1 MSEASLPPRDG
12 GTLREAALAERAKL
26 KALYPTFFEAN
37 WRRRGSTIG
46 VIAALAAVAIFGIAT
61 LDVSWARVWGGMG
74 RLGEFVVLM
83 LPPSFGTYATLQFYL
98 LSLAQTL
105 AIAFLGTLLGAVIAF
120 PLGFVAAR
128 NVVANPLVHFVMRR
142 MLDTIRAV
150 DVLIWALMW
159 INVVGLGPFAGIL
172 AIMTQDIGIFGK
184 LFSEAIEAADQKAV
198 EGIVSTGGNR
208 WVAVRFGLI
217 PQVLPVFLS
226 QVLYF
231 IESNTRSATI
241 IGIVGA
247 GGIGQALAESI
258 QELEW
263 QHVAFLVAMI
273 LVTVVLIDH
282 ISSRLRF
289 AVIGARPGTV

>member
-1 MSEASLPPRDG
+1 
-12 GTLREAALAERAKL
+12 
-26 KALYPTFFEAN
+26 
-37 WRRRGSTIG
+37 
-46 VIAALAAVAIFGIAT
+46 
-61 LDVSWARVWGGMG
+61 
-74 RLGEFVVLM
+74 
-83 LPPSFGTYATLQFYL
+83 
-98 LSLAQTL
+98 
-105 AIAFLGTLLGAVIAF
+105 
-120 PLGFVAAR
+120 
-128 NVVANPLVHFVMRR
+128 
-142 MLDTIRAV
+142 
-150 DVLIWALMW
+150 
-159 INVVGLGPFAGIL
+159 
-172 AIMTQDIGIFGK
+172 
-184 LFSEAIEAADQKAV
+184 
-198 EGIVSTGGNR
+198 
-208 WVAVRFGLI
+208 VRFGLI